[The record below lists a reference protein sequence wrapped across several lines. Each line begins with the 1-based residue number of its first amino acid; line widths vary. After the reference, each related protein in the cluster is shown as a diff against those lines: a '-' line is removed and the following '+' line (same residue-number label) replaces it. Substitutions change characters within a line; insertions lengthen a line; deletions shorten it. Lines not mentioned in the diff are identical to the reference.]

1 MRLTFSHV
9 DHVNLCPEFFECIR
23 DLVGAYAS
31 VRELV
36 NIAPFLEACTM
47 EGRLCDRTCGI
58 IAPILR
64 EITDRFTSQHEFH
77 RMATLRICDGLE
89 KAARSQESFQFG
101 G

>member
-1 MRLTFSHV
+1 MRIALSHTEGI
-9 DHVNLCPEFFECIR
+9 NLCPEFFESIKE
-23 DLVGAYAS
+23 LVCDYAN
-31 VRELV
+31 VREM
-36 NIAPFLEACTM
+36 IIIEPFVEACIVK
-47 EGRLCDRTCGI
+47 GRLCHETCDKL
-58 IAPILR
+58 APILR